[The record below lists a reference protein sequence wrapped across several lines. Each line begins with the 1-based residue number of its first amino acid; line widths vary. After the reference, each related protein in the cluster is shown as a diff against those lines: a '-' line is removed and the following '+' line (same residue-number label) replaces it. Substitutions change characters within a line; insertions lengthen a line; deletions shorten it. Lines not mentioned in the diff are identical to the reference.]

1 MRMLNLSKTLKEKL
15 EKAREKLEETAR
27 EIKNIETERINEIEK
42 NARKI
47 RKELEGLG
55 SGIKKL

>member
-15 EKAREKLEETAR
+15 EKAREELEETAR

-42 NARKI
+42 KARKI
-47 RKELEGLG
+47 RIELEGLG